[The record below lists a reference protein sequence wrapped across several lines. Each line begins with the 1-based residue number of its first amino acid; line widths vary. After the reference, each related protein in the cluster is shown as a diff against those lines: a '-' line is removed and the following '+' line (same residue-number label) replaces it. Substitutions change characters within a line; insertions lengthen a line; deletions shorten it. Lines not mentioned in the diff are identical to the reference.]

1 MFDQLSRLCRGL
13 IILVIL
19 GQCTP
24 NTKPSDTAVL
34 ADYDPQR
41 DYFPTKINLQY
52 AKQFEVSYHRNYK
65 IVRTHGLLREWG
77 GTDSTTLRDIF
88 ILVQRGTPAPEL
100 KGELANAQVIN
111 IPVERVATNYEASEA
126 YLTAL
131 QKTDQLVAVG
141 GVISYDDTIRQ
152 RALRGTYGQVGYSW
166 HSPPNTEV
174 LLARKTD
181 LFLMVLSDLG
191 FQKELKRCRDLGIPT
206 ATSFPWAEPH
216 YLGRAEWLKFY
227 ALFFN
232 DEAKANVLFAQI
244 EGNVK
249 EIQNKTQGL
258 TKRPTVIWG
267 YCAGGD
273 RWNIHQNS
281 LECQL
286 MRDAGLKNIFE
297 NLSLP
302 VNNSG
307 TSLSSEELLVKG
319 KNVDHWI
326 IGDAH
331 SAALPNEVFMSSFVA
346 WQKRNLYHNLKRSRP
361 ANNSYD
367 WYSSAFVYPDRILA
381 DLVKL
386 AHPNLLPDHEL
397 YYLDRYDPK
406 KLSFPLPDVGL

>member
-1 MFDQLSRLCRGL
+1 MFERLSRLCWGL
-13 IILVIL
+13 LLL
-19 GQCTP
+19 GTLSQCTP
-24 NTKPSDTAVL
+24 GAKSADKAIST
-34 ADYDPQR
+34 DYDPQR
-41 DYFPTKINLQY
+41 DYFSTKIDLQY
-52 AKQFEVSYHRNYK
+52 AQQFEVSYHRNYK

-77 GTDSTTLRDIF
+77 GTDSTTLSDIF

-174 LLARKTD
+174 LLARNTD

-206 ATSFPWAEPH
+206 ATSFPWAESQ

-232 DEAKANVLFAQI
+232 AEAEANALFAQI

-249 EIQNKTQGL
+249 AIQNKTQGL
-258 TKRPTVIWG
+258 KKRPAAIWG

-273 RWNIHQNS
+273 RWRIHQNS

-286 MRDAGLKNIFE
+286 MRDAGLNNIFE
-297 NLSLP
+297 DLSLP
-302 VNNSG
+302 VDNTG
-307 TSLSSEELLVKG
+307 ASLSSEELLVEG
-319 KNVDHWI
+319 KDVDHWI

-346 WQKRNLYHNLKRSRP
+346 WKKRNLYHNLKRSRP
-361 ANNSYD
+361 ETNSYD

-386 AHPNLLPDHEL
+386 AHPTLLPDHEL
-397 YYLDRYDPK
+397 YYLDRYDPQ
-406 KLSFPLPDVGL
+406 KLSFPLPDVDL